1 MSDENEIIP
10 GIFNYCDRWCQRC
23 PMTHRCLLALQEA
36 VDEATSAGERDNES
50 FWEEIQRKFTEVR
63 EMVKREFE
71 ARGLTIEEVEPDPEG
86 AEAEAREERRR
97 ERRIENHPCAKASMA
112 YATRSGEFLRDENVE
127 GAFASHGWPIEKLRG
142 ESLEVGA
149 DEDFER
155 IWNAVQVIAWYQYQ
169 IAVKLQRAIDGID
182 DEDDEEI
189 QALPD
194 YIRDSDGSA
203 KVALIGIDRSLAA
216 WGEVREMLPELGE
229 EVFDM
234 MLELDGVRRCAEA
247 VFPNARAVRRRGFEK

>member
-1 MSDENEIIP
+1 MSDDNEIIP

-23 PMTHRCLLALQEA
+23 PVTHRCLLALQEA
-36 VDEATSAGERDNES
+36 VDDATSVGERDNET
-50 FWEEIQRKFTEVR
+50 FWEELQRKFKEVR
-63 EMVKREFE
+63 EMVKDEFE
-71 ARGLTIEEVEPDPEG
+71 ARGLTIGESEPDPEEV
-86 AEAEAREERRR
+86 EAEAREERRR
-97 ERRIENHPCAKASMA
+97 ERRVENHPCAKRSMA
-112 YATRSGEFLRDENVE
+112 YATRSSEYLRDANVVE
-127 GAFASHGWPIEKLRG
+127 SFAAHGWPIEKLRG
-142 ESLEVGA
+142 ESLEAGA

-182 DEDDEEI
+182 DEDDEDI
-189 QALPD
+189 VALPD
-194 YIRDSDGSA
+194 YLRDSDGSA

-229 EVFDM
+229 EVFEI

-247 VFPNARAVRRRGFEK
+247 VFPDACAVRRRGFEC